1 MWVTNMPAWL
11 GRESC
16 FMCQNH
22 RAGAGDEAGVSL
34 CGWCAS
40 IVVMEALAGKGA
52 NEVLSGARSIPAPRR
67 VAIRR
72 ARHLSCDVC
81 GEAKCVAL
89 APSITVCPRCVQRT
103 FALGDDD

>member
-1 MWVTNMPAWL
+1 MSTWL

-16 FMCQNH
+16 VMCQNG
-22 RAGAGDEAGVSL
+22 RVGAADEVSVSL

-52 NEVLSGARSIPAPRR
+52 NEVLNGVRSIPAPLR

-72 ARHLSCDVC
+72 TRHLSCDAC
-81 GEAKCVAL
+81 GEMRCVVL
-89 APSITVCPRCVQRT
+89 APSIAVCPRCVQRAL
-103 FALGDDD
+103 ALGDDE